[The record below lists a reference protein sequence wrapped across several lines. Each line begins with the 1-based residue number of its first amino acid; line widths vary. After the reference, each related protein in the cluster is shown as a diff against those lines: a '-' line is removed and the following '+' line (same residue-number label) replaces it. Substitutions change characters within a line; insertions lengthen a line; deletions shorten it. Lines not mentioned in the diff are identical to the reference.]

1 MELKHLAQWKKYFKM
16 SSVEE
21 KSYFQNPIP
30 HQETVE
36 ACFQGTQVPCHE
48 FVEKTIVEC
57 IIGEMYFHSEE
68 K

>member
-1 MELKHLAQWKKYFKM
+1 MSSEEKKY
-16 SSVEE
+16 
-21 KSYFQNPIP
+21 YFQNPIP